1 MLLKFWNHLCCFMAG
16 KNVFRLAVGLSRPLL
31 QSVCNDAL
39 FQIEQRG
46 RECALRRQICMSLS
60 GYFLHVI
67 YVVKCLMGSMIKP
80 TIIET
85 NHLPYFMDQ
94 IVFHYKYS
102 ASPLLFQSLAL
113 FHPLLNVFCLA
124 SPSGVFPRKICAT
137 GMSVHCYESDLF

>member
-1 MLLKFWNHLCCFMAG
+1 M
-16 KNVFRLAVGLSRPLL
+16 FRVATGLSHPLP

-85 NHLPYFMDQ
+85 NHLPYFMSQ

-124 SPSGVFPRKICAT
+124 SPSRVFLRKIRAA
-137 GMSVHCYESDLF
+137 GMSVRCHKSNLF